1 MQISQE
7 KYQCL
12 FSEHNRIVY
21 QYSRPGQGSKDM
33 NLNFKF
39 GRPNSMVLTFCYK
52 WKIISLNLGYL
63 LCCSEIGSAK

>member
-39 GRPNSMVLTFCYK
+39 GRPNSIC
-52 WKIISLNLGYL
+52 L
-63 LCCSEIGSAK
+63 LYTSDAADNRKLEASI